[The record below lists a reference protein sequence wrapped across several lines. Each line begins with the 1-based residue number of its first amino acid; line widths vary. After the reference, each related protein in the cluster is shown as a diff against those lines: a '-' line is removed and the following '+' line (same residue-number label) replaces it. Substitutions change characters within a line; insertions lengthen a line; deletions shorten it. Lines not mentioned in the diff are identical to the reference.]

1 MKWREEKNCEHWTVP
16 YLPLDPTDVGRVYE
30 ADVIRINSQS
40 GKGGIGYIL
49 ETKYGYDLPKKM
61 REQFG
66 YQIKSISDHEH
77 RELMPDEIFDVFKT
91 SYVGLESPVAVK
103 EAHYVQQNG
112 IEASVTLDYNGTT
125 AVAKDSG
132 NGRLDAV
139 SNAVSSYL
147 GIKYSIETYTQH
159 SLEVGSKSKAVSYI
173 EIKTTEGKS
182 FWGTGIDT
190 DITRSSVKALISAIN
205 NMLKNN

>member
-1 MKWREEKNCEHWTVP
+1 M
-16 YLPLDPTDVGRVYE
+16 GRVYE

-66 YQIKSISDHEH
+66 YQIKSLSDHEH
-77 RELMPDEIFDVFKT
+77 RELMPDEIF
-91 SYVGLESPVAVK
+91 E
-103 EAHYVQQNG
+103 NG
-112 IEASVTLDYNGTT
+112 IEASVTLEYNGTT

-147 GIKYSIETYTQH
+147 SIKYSIETYTQH

-173 EIKTTEGKS
+173 EIKTERGES

-190 DITRSSVKALISAIN
+190 DITRSSVKALVSAIN
-205 NMLKNN
+205 NMLKNS